1 MLCSILNPCDG
12 DDVVVVDGD
21 DVVVVVDGD
30 DVVVVVAAADACTTH
45 QIAQTLTPG

>member
-1 MLCSILNPCDG
+1 LCSILNPCDG
-12 DDVVVVDGD
+12 DD
-21 DVVVVVDGD
+21 VVVVDGD